1 MLKRMGLILTIGQWM
16 NLSSLSISFRKSTSS
31 LTTEMCL
38 TQMMNGTLFVIE
50 GKLNGNSELM
60 KSYRQ
65 LVQQNDSENMRKVN
79 KLDNKIVGNLNRVS
93 KISRE

>member
-1 MLKRMGLILTIGQWM
+1 
-16 NLSSLSISFRKSTSS
+16 
-31 LTTEMCL
+31 
-38 TQMMNGTLFVIE
+38 MMNGTLLVIE

-65 LVQQNDSENMRKVN
+65 SVQQNDSENMRKVN

>member
-1 MLKRMGLILTIGQWM
+1 
-16 NLSSLSISFRKSTSS
+16 
-31 LTTEMCL
+31 
-38 TQMMNGTLFVIE
+38 MMNGTLLVIE

>member
-1 MLKRMGLILTIGQWM
+1 
-16 NLSSLSISFRKSTSS
+16 
-31 LTTEMCL
+31 MCL
-38 TQMMNGTLFVIE
+38 TQMMNGTLLVIE

-65 LVQQNDSENMRKVN
+65 SVQQNDSENMRKVN